1 MKKLFL
7 FLFAMISVSNLA
19 FAQNEVRGVE
29 TKLVKYEGSEYLVGG
44 GKYSNLW
51 FGYQFLNLNSIPV
64 SVDAELY
71 VTNELT
77 NEQNLRDTKT
87 FVIEPKETYI
97 WKFEYSTDFKVNY
110 WIYNVDVTA
119 FDRMRGI
126 GDGRMY
132 TKAYPGYS
140 QSTHGR
146 TYMIKYKAYKLE

>member
-7 FLFAMISVSNLA
+7 SLFAMISVSNLA

-29 TKLVKYEGSEYLVGG
+29 TKLVKYEGSEYNVG
-44 GKYSNLW
+44 GKYYNLW

-71 VTNELT
+71 VTNDYT

-97 WKFEYSTDFKVNY
+97 WKFEYGTDFKVYHYKYGYYSN
-110 WIYNVDVTA
+110 
-119 FDRMRGI
+119 GH
-126 GDGRMY
+126 MY
-132 TKAYPGYS
+132 TKAYPGYVES
-140 QSTHGR
+140 NFGN

>member
-29 TKLVKYEGSEYLVGG
+29 TKLAKYEGSEYYAAN

-71 VTNELT
+71 VTNKLT
-77 NEQNLRDTKT
+77 KEQNLRDTKT

-97 WKFEYSTDFKVNY
+97 WKFEYNYDFRVY
-110 WIYNVDVTA
+110 GY
-119 FDRMRGI
+119 
-126 GDGRMY
+126 Y
-132 TKAYPGYS
+132 TNTIFYLDEYAYTRAYPGYS
-140 QSTHGR
+140 ESSSDHGR

>member
-1 MKKLFL
+1 
-7 FLFAMISVSNLA
+7 MISVSNLA

-29 TKLVKYEGSEYLVGG
+29 TKLAKYEGSEYYAAN

-77 NEQNLRDTKT
+77 EEQNLRDTKT

-97 WKFEYSTDFKVNY
+97 WKFEYNNDFRVY
-110 WIYNVDVTA
+110 GYYSDPFGSEYMHT
-119 FDRMRGI
+119 R
-126 GDGRMY
+126 
-132 TKAYPGYS
+132 AYPGYKVDPYD
-140 QSTHGR
+140 HDR

>member
-29 TKLVKYEGSEYLVGG
+29 TKLVKYEGSEYYAAN
-44 GKYSNLW
+44 GKSSNLW

-71 VTNELT
+71 VTNEST
-77 NEQNLRDTKT
+77 EEQNLRDTKT

-97 WKFEYSTDFKVNY
+97 WKFEYSNDFCVY
-110 WIYNVDVTA
+110 GYYSFMSDEYMFT
-119 FDRMRGI
+119 R
-126 GDGRMY
+126 
-132 TKAYPGYS
+132 AYPGNNESVY
-140 QSTHGR
+140 
-146 TYMIKYKAYKLE
+146 YMIKYKAYKLE

>member
-29 TKLVKYEGSEYLVGG
+29 TKLAKYEGSEYYAAN

-77 NEQNLRDTKT
+77 EEQNLRDTKT

-97 WKFEYSTDFKVNY
+97 WKFEYNNDFRVY
-110 WIYNVDVTA
+110 GYYSI
-119 FDRMRGI
+119 FI
-126 GDGRMY
+126 GKDEYMY
-132 TKAYPGYS
+132 TRAYPGYS
-140 QSTHGR
+140 EPILDHGR